1 MKILMIN
8 KFLYPNGG
16 SETYIFKLGD
26 YLKSQGHE
34 VQYFGMEHKGRCVG
48 NAVDAYTSDMDFH
61 GSSKLSKLTYPIKTI
76 YSFEARKKL
85 RLVLEDF
92 KPQILHINNFN
103 YQLTP
108 SIILE
113 IQKWRKEGNKCR
125 IIFTAH
131 DYQLICPNHM
141 CNNPNTGENCEK
153 CLGGHFQNC
162 TKGKCIHGSTAKS
175 VIGTMEAE
183 FWKWNGAYK
192 YIDTMIC
199 CSEFLKNKMDI
210 NPLFVKKTV
219 ALHNFVDRVEWKET
233 EKKDYVLYFGRF
245 STEKGIGTLLKV
257 CKELSDVQFV
267 FAGTGPL
274 EDEING
280 IPNIKNAGFQ
290 RGEALEKLI
299 REARFSIYPSEW
311 YENCPFSVMES
322 QMYGT
327 PVLGADIG
335 GIPEL
340 IAVGKTGELFESG
353 NIDELK
359 HKIQK
364 LWTNKQ
370 LTDQYSQNC
379 KDICF
384 DDIEEYTKKLMQIY
398 RGKKKSEDAVGKA
411 DIAKST
417 NGTKTESAVKGE
429 KAVVKKKNSEKKLN
443 GTVIVTYR
451 CNARCSMCNRY
462 KAPSKPE
469 EEISIETIRKLPK
482 MYFTNI
488 TGGEPFIRTDLKEI
502 VRELYKKSDRI
513 VISTNGFFT
522 DRIVDLCKE
531 FPQVGIRISIEGLE
545 QTNNEI
551 RGLENGYQRG
561 YSTLKKLRKMGMKDV
576 GFGMTVQDKNAP
588 DLVPLYKISDKMGME
603 FATASLHNSFY
614 FVEAKNIIKDR
625 PMVAKNFEKLV
636 NELLRSNS
644 PKKWFRAYFNHGLI
658 NYIYGQ
664 KRLLP
669 CDMSF
674 DTFFIDPYGD
684 VMPCNGTKDKE
695 VMGNLNRQTW
705 DELWNNRE
713 AEKVRKKVRCCDRDC
728 WMIGSVSPAMHK
740 YIWKP
745 AMWVAIHKARA
756 LFSKHPYSMY
766 ENKICRDYRDGR
778 VTKEELDQCST
789 CDMRAVVNNGLSEAS
804 MEQLRNKT
812 GEEIVDADIAGQM
825 NG

>member
-1 MKILMIN
+1 MRILLIN

-16 SETYIFKLGD
+16 SETYIFKLGE

-34 VQYFGMEHKGRCVG
+34 VQYFGMEHEGRCVG
-48 NAVDAYTSDMDFH
+48 NAVNAYTSNMDFH
-61 GSSKLSKLTYPIKTI
+61 GGSKLSKLTYPLKTI
-76 YSFEARKKL
+76 YSLEARKKL
-85 RLVLEDF
+85 RLVLDDF

-113 IQKWRKEGNKCR
+113 IQKWRKEGNRCR

-131 DYQLICPNHM
+131 DYQLVCPNHM
-141 CNNPNTGENCEK
+141 MNNPNTGENCEK
-153 CLGGHFQNC
+153 CLGGNFLNC
-162 TKGKCIHGSTAKS
+162 TKGKCIHGSTVKS
-175 VIGTMEAE
+175 SIGTAEAM
-183 FWKWNGAYK
+183 FWKINGAYK

-199 CSEFLKNKMDI
+199 CSEFLKRKMD
-210 NPLFVKKTV
+210 NNVLFANKTV
-219 ALHNFVDRVEWKET
+219 TLHNFVDRVAWKET
-233 EKKDYVLYFGRF
+233 VKKDYVLYFGRF
-245 STEKGIGTLLKV
+245 STEKGIGTLLQV
-257 CKELSDVQFV
+257 CKELPGISFI

-274 EDEING
+274 ESEING
-280 IPNIKNAGFQ
+280 ISNIKNVGFQ
-290 RGEALEKLI
+290 RGEELEKLI

-340 IAVGKTGELFESG
+340 IEVGKTGELFESG
-353 NIDELK
+353 NGVELK
-359 HKIQK
+359 RKIQI
-364 LWTNKQ
+364 LWEDRE
-370 LTDQYSQNC
+370 LTEQYSRNC
-379 KDICF
+379 KELHF
-384 DDIEEYTKKLMQIY
+384 DDIEEYVRKLMRIY
-398 RGKKKSEDAVGKA
+398 RGKKKAVGTVGKRDKA
-411 DIAKST
+411 MNKKSS
-417 NGTKTESAVKGE
+417 G
-429 KAVVKKKNSEKKLN
+429 EKKLN

-469 EEISIETIRKLPK
+469 EEISIETIKKLPK

-488 TGGEPFIRTDLKEI
+488 TGGEPFIRMDLKDI

-522 DRIVDLCKE
+522 DRIVELCKE
-531 FPQVGIRISIEGLE
+531 FPRIGIRISIEGLE

-551 RGLENGYQRG
+551 RGLQNGYQRG
-561 YSTLKKLRKMGMKDV
+561 YRTLKKLREMGMKDV

-588 DLVPLYKISDKMGME
+588 DLVPLYRISDKMGME

-614 FVEAKNIIKDR
+614 FVEAKNIIHDR

-636 NELLRSNS
+636 NDLLRSNS
-644 PKKWFRAYFNHGLI
+644 PKKWFCAYFNHGLI

-695 VMGNLNRQTW
+695 VMGNLNRQGW
-705 DELWNNRE
+705 EELWNSPE
-713 AEKVRKKVRCCDRDC
+713 AEQVRGKVRCCDRDC

-745 AMWVAIHKARA
+745 ATWVVIHKAKA

-766 ENKICRDYRDGR
+766 ENKICRDYRDGK

-789 CDMRAVVNNGLSEAS
+789 CDMCEEVNNGLSEAS
-804 MEQLRNKT
+804 MEQLKGRS
-812 GEEIVDADIAGQM
+812 GEEIVDADIAAQM
-825 NG
+825 EK